1 MRKLVGPVVVAVAV
15 ATLAACQGGTSD
27 ANASDRQFA
36 HTIAPIEYQAAAI
49 ATLAPDHAKND
60 EVKDVAARY
69 HAESEHALAVMGGRT
84 AALRTK
90 IRNDG
95 LTQDL
100 LGTED
105 VLAMQDEQGEAFDRD
120 FVFRLMGQARVSGR
134 LYEAEA
140 KSGGDPFLRGLGQQM
155 ATTRGAEVTRMQA
168 MLRLLP

>member
-1 MRKLVGPVVVAVAV
+1 MGPVAVVVAL

-27 ANASDRQFA
+27 ANASDLQFV

-49 ATLAPDHAKND
+49 AILAPDRAKND

-69 HAESEHALAVMGGRT
+69 HAESEHALAVIDGRA
-84 AALRTK
+84 AALRTR
-90 IRNDG
+90 IRNDA

-100 LGTED
+100 LSTD
-105 VLAMQDEQGEAFDRD
+105 ILLAVQDEQAEAFDRD
-120 FVFRLMGQARVSGR
+120 FAFLMMDEARVTGR

-140 KSGGDPFLRGLGQQM
+140 KSGGDPFLRGLGRQM
-155 ATTRGAEVTRMQA
+155 ATTRNAEVTRLQA